1 MNNYDQDCQYTE
13 IVETVE
19 DYVFGSYVQCT
30 IPTVMALLDT
40 SYKTTSK
47 INTKNIM
54 NKNKDILGITSYK
67 PSAYISVFIP
77 KEYAN
82 IDDVK
87 KYIDTKC
94 NDIKNYIDDKCETL
108 STEINTKYNEAINHT
123 NTEVSRLDGEI
134 STLKGQIS
142 GLQNQVSSLQP
153 STQSMKAKLRAM
165 PKSTDDI
172 YSDID
177 FLSAGKKGDKYIIS
191 FIGGDINS
199 CQVIGRYNG
208 E

>member
-40 SYKTTSK
+40 SYKATSK

-54 NKNKDILGITSYK
+54 NKNKEVLGITSYK
-67 PSAYISVFIP
+67 PSSYISVFIP
-77 KEYAN
+77 KEYADM
-82 IDDVK
+82 DDVK
-87 KYIDTKC
+87 NYIDTKC
-94 NDIKNYIDDKCETL
+94 NDIKNYIDNRCETL
-108 STEINTKYNEAINHT
+108 SNEINNKYNEAISHT
-123 NTEVSRLDGEI
+123 DNEISRVDGEI
-134 STLKGQIS
+134 SGLKQEIS
-142 GLQNQVSSLQP
+142 GLQDKISTLEP
-153 STQSMKAKLRAM
+153 STQSMKYSVNAIPM
-165 PKSTDDI
+165 STDDI
-172 YSDID
+172 YSDVD

-199 CQVIGRYNG
+199 CQVVGRYNK

>member
-19 DYVFGSYVQCT
+19 DYVFGSYVQCN

-67 PSAYISVFIP
+67 PSAYISIFIP

-87 KYIDTKC
+87 NYIDTKC
-94 NDIKNYIDDKCETL
+94 NDIKNYIDTKCETL
-108 STEINTKYNEAINHT
+108 SNDINTKYNEAIAYTDNEISQIE
-123 NTEVSRLDGEI
+123 NEVSELRGEI
-134 STLKGQIS
+134 SNLNDK
-142 GLQNQVSSLQP
+142 VSSLEP
-153 STQSMKAKLRAM
+153 SAKSMKAMLRTM
-165 PKSTDDI
+165 PTSTSDI
-172 YSDID
+172 YSDVD

-208 E
+208 

>member
-30 IPTVMALLDT
+30 IPTIMALLDT

-54 NKNKDILGITSYK
+54 NKNKDVLGITSYK
-67 PSAYISVFIP
+67 PSAYISIFIP

-87 KYIDTKC
+87 NYIDTKC
-94 NDIKNYIDDKCETL
+94 DDIKNYIDTRYETL
-108 STEINTKYNEAINHT
+108 SNDINTKYNEAIAYTDNEISQIE
-123 NTEVSRLDGEI
+123 NEVSELKGEI
-134 STLKGQIS
+134 SNLNDK
-142 GLQNQVSSLQP
+142 VSSLEP
-153 STQSMKAKLRAM
+153 SAKSMKAMLRSM
-165 PKSTDDI
+165 PASTNDI
-172 YSDID
+172 YSDVD

-208 E
+208 